1 MQELKTIQ
9 MRSCSSKPFIQI
21 FSPIEQ
27 FLTLELSLS
36 SSWQCASTWPI
47 SEIKKENGKQTV
59 GFFLRVGP
67 GTAIKDVVSGCET
80 AGLSWEAV

>member
-1 MQELKTIQ
+1 
-9 MRSCSSKPFIQI
+9 MRSCSSKPFIQL

-27 FLTLELSLS
+27 FLTLEICLA
-36 SSWQCASTWPI
+36 SSWKCVSTWPT

-67 GTAIKDVVSGCET
+67 GGVVEDVVSGSKT